1 MDEYVNLKDITY
13 QAPNVPRGTTDTKA
27 AAATQKETTLTPELP
42 DVPYEMRKLKA
53 ADIPLFARIIG
64 KIGIDELVSCYGD
77 DDFTDMLVKLK
88 NRRKALGKEDAE
100 DGDEKT
106 GNDQFV
112 LGAAVVTRMAN
123 KVIMNLDSCTH
134 EVFKL
139 IGNLAGINAD
149 EVSNLDLDVFMA
161 MIIKVIT
168 ENNIGN
174 FIRAARV
181 LLK

>member
-1 MDEYVNLKDITY
+1 MDGYDNLKDITY
-13 QAPNVPRGTTDTKA
+13 PEQNIPGETEGTVADA
-27 AAATQKETTLTPELP
+27 MAQEETVLMPVLP
-42 DVPYEMRKLKA
+42 DIPYEMRKLKA
-53 ADIPLFARIIG
+53 SDIPLFARIIG
-64 KIGIDELVSCYGD
+64 KLGIDELMSCYGD

-88 NRRKALGKEDAE
+88 NRRKVLGEGTGDM
-100 DGDEKT
+100 DEKA
-106 GNDQFV
+106 GNDQFI

-123 KVIMNLDSCTH
+123 KVILNLDCCTQ

-139 IGNLAGINAD
+139 IGNLAGITAE
-149 EVSNLDLDVFMA
+149 EVSGLDLDVFMT